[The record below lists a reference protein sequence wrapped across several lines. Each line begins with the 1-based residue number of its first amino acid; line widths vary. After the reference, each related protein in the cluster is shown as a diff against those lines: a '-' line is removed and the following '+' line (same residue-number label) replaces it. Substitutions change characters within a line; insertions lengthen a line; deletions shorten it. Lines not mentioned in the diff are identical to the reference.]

1 MAKAKAKNNF
11 PSVLAFEKKLV
22 VSDGYMYATKW
33 AERNKEQLPLQ
44 INEKSVKGTISNR
57 LKDSIKNDPAKINA
71 EIEKAN
77 LQRVDNCTLPNGYDT
92 LKLEYSLKVLS
103 GVENPSACDEKEF
116 IKTYQAA
123 VKSYIANTGFSE
135 LARRYAINI
144 ANGRYLWRNRLGTEK
159 IEVIVSE
166 EISGKCWTFDAK
178 NFSMKDFDENP
189 EVKELAA
196 LIADALCGNSPY
208 LLLKVECY
216 AMVGEAQEVYPS
228 QELILDTGKS
238 DKNKKSKVLYQT
250 NGIAAM
256 HSQKIGNA
264 LRTIDTW
271 YPEFDSEDGVGPIA
285 AEPYGAVTNRGKAFR
300 AEKGTD
306 FFSLFDRFSMGEK
319 LDNEEEEH
327 YVMAVIVRGGVFG
340 SSSKEE

>member
-1 MAKAKAKNNF
+1 MAKSKEKSNF
-11 PSVLAFEKKLV
+11 PAVLAFEKKLV
-22 VSDGYMYATKW
+22 VSDGYLYATKW
-33 AERNKEQLPLQ
+33 AERYNEKLPLH

-57 LKDSIKNDPAKINA
+57 LKDTVRNDPAKINA

-92 LKLEYSLKVLS
+92 LKMEYSLKVLS
-103 GVENPSACDEKEF
+103 GVENPSACDVKEF

-123 VKSYIANTGFSE
+123 VKNYIANTGFSE

-144 ANGRYLWRNRLGTEK
+144 ANGRYLWRNRLGTENV
-159 IEVIVSE
+159 EVVVSAE
-166 EISGKCWTFDAK
+166 NIDKRWPFDAK
-178 NFSMKDFDENP
+178 SFSLKNFDENDKI
-189 EVKELAA
+189 KELSN
-196 LIADALCGNSPY
+196 LIADALCGKMPY

-216 AMVGEAQEVYPS
+216 AQVGDAQEVYPS
-228 QELILDTGKS
+228 QELILDTNKN

-271 YPEFDSEDGVGPIA
+271 YPAFDSEDGVGPIA
-285 AEPYGAVTNRGKAFR
+285 AEPYGAVTNRGTAFR
-300 AEKGTD
+300 AEKETD
-306 FFSLFDRFSMGEK
+306 FFSLFDRFAMGEK
-319 LDNEEEEH
+319 LGDEEEH